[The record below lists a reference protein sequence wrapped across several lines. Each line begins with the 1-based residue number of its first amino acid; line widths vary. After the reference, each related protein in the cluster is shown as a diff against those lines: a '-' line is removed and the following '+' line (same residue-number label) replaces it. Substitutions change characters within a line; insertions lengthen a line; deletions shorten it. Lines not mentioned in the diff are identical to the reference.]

1 MSWKRWTRASSRLRL
16 HPTVSASE
24 ENRSNAQDD
33 HAPSDDEDEEEDEES
48 EEKVEISVSMEMP
61 STSKETSDDKAKVDS
76 EDESRTSP
84 ASSIDEDG
92 SVSEE
97 AEADRDTADR
107 NPSPDESES
116 LAKNSGPSVIQVGN
130 ESDIEEE
137 ILMNS
142 APPPEPPVQKA
153 FDPPSL
159 HPKSIMYADTSSE
172 EESDDDEASREVMPP
187 VQQSQRIMN
196 IDQLRT
202 DQRPNGRLES
212 ESSSMDGSA
221 TNPFESSDSDDNRVI
236 SDVVTKIMDED
247 NAAVTRIVVRDDGR
261 SEVLSS
267 GGVKLNLDGRDV
279 MTDEEFSE
287 KLI

>member
-1 MSWKRWTRASSRLRL
+1 M
-16 HPTVSASE
+16 
-24 ENRSNAQDD
+24 
-33 HAPSDDEDEEEDEES
+33 
-48 EEKVEISVSMEMP
+48 
-61 STSKETSDDKAKVDS
+61 
-76 EDESRTSP
+76 
-84 ASSIDEDG
+84 
-92 SVSEE
+92 
-97 AEADRDTADR
+97 
-107 NPSPDESES
+107 
-116 LAKNSGPSVIQVGN
+116 
-130 ESDIEEE
+130 
-137 ILMNS
+137 
-142 APPPEPPVQKA
+142 
-153 FDPPSL
+153 

>member
-1 MSWKRWTRASSRLRL
+1 MEEVDESELSRLRL

-142 APPPEPPVQKA
+142 APPPEPPVQSKSFLISISHLFWQKNV
-153 FDPPSL
+153 FDSFKKKFLPI
-159 HPKSIMYADTSSE
+159 K
-172 EESDDDEASREVMPP
+172 
-187 VQQSQRIMN
+187 
-196 IDQLRT
+196 
-202 DQRPNGRLES
+202 
-212 ESSSMDGSA
+212 GSHTYVCRFA
-221 TNPFESSDSDDNRVI
+221 KN
-236 SDVVTKIMDED
+236 
-247 NAAVTRIVVRDDGR
+247 
-261 SEVLSS
+261 
-267 GGVKLNLDGRDV
+267 
-279 MTDEEFSE
+279 
-287 KLI
+287 